1 MNELHP
7 NALKAYINEAG
18 KPPLLIDVREQWEY
32 NIVHLPDSK
41 LIPMAQ
47 LPAQLDELDQNAELV
62 VVCHHGIRSRA
73 AALYLEQQGF
83 KKVINL
89 KGGIDAW
96 AKEVDPDMPTYR

>member
-1 MNELHP
+1 MNELYP
-7 NALKAYINEAG
+7 KELKAYIGEASN
-18 KPPLLIDVREQWEY
+18 PPLFIDVREQWEY
-32 NIVHLPDSK
+32 DVVHLPNSK

-47 LPAQLDELDQNAELV
+47 LPQQLDELNQDAELV

-73 AALYLEQQGF
+73 VALYLEKQGF

-96 AKEVDPDMPTYR
+96 AKEVDRSMPTYG

>member
-7 NALKAYINEAG
+7 QELKAYIG
-18 KPPLLIDVREQWEY
+18 KATTPPILIDVREQWEY
-32 NIVHLPDSK
+32 DVVHLPNSQ
-41 LIPMAQ
+41 LVPLAQ
-47 LPAQLDELDQNAELV
+47 LPAHLNQLDEDAEIVLI
-62 VVCHHGIRSRA
+62 CHHGIRSRA

-96 AKEVDPDMPTYR
+96 AKEVDADMPTYR

>member
-7 NALKAYINEAG
+7 KELKSYIG
-18 KPPLLIDVREQWEY
+18 KAANPPLFIDVREQWEY
-32 NIVHLPDSK
+32 DVVHLADSK

-47 LPAQLDELDQNAELV
+47 LPAQLDELDQNAEIV
-62 VVCHHGIRSRA
+62 VICHHGIRSRA

-96 AKEVDPDMPTYR
+96 AKDIDHNMPTYR